1 MGEISTF
8 GMLVLTVAAG
18 AAVLLAWSQ
27 ITARLPLPGAAF
39 FLVGGALASNL
50 VPGAADTLSIRSVE
64 RIAVVALIVILF
76 DGGLNVGW
84 HRFRTALPAIGL
96 LGIVGTAGTAALI
109 AVFAH
114 YLFGFRWI
122 LAGILG
128 AALAPTDPAVMFSVL
143 RGRQIGGR
151 AAIALEG
158 EAGINDAVAI
168 TLVVGLVEYAGSPHG
183 SLLVVLGEFLL
194 EFGVGLAVGGLAGAV
209 APFLLRHSRF
219 PAEGLYGIAALVAA
233 ALAYGAA
240 SAAHG
245 SGFLAVFVLGILLGA
260 ERTPQK
266 GEIERFSRALAN
278 FAEMAVFA
286 ALGLTIDLGIL
297 GERAIWYDGI
307 LLALLLVLVARP
319 VVVLPLLARLRMRR
333 GERLFIA
340 WAGVKGAA
348 PILLAAV
355 AVLAGF
361 ESARMY
367 GIVFVVVLFSVVLQG
382 GTVRPVANW
391 LAIPT
396 PRDDQHRAA
405 PAARHYRVSGASRA
419 AGSPVR
425 DLPLGARGWVD
436 QIVRDGQRLR
446 PHGRDVIRAGDEVVV
461 RSDDDTRAR
470 RLRRLFEEPR
480 ARSEPRPASHE
491 RRVGRAPHGRM

>member
-1 MGEISTF
+1 
-8 GMLVLTVAAG
+8 
-18 AAVLLAWSQ
+18 
-27 ITARLPLPGAAF
+27 
-39 FLVGGALASNL
+39 
-50 VPGAADTLSIRSVE
+50 
-64 RIAVVALIVILF
+64 
-76 DGGLNVGW
+76 
-84 HRFRTALPAIGL
+84 
-96 LGIVGTAGTAALI
+96 
-109 AVFAH
+109 
-114 YLFGFRWI
+114 
-122 LAGILG
+122 
-128 AALAPTDPAVMFSVL
+128 
-143 RGRQIGGR
+143 
-151 AAIALEG
+151 
-158 EAGINDAVAI
+158 
-168 TLVVGLVEYAGSPHG
+168 
-183 SLLVVLGEFLL
+183 
-194 EFGVGLAVGGLAGAV
+194 
-209 APFLLRHSRF
+209 
-219 PAEGLYGIAALVAA
+219 
-233 ALAYGAA
+233 
-240 SAAHG
+240 
-245 SGFLAVFVLGILLGA
+245 
-260 ERTPQK
+260 
-266 GEIERFSRALAN
+266 
-278 FAEMAVFA
+278 MAVFA

-319 VVVLPLLARLRMRR
+319 VVVLPLLARLRMRW

-396 PRDDQHRAA
+396 LRDDQHRAA

-436 QIVRDGQRLR
+436 QIVRDGRRLR
-446 PHGRDVIRAGDEVVV
+446 PRGRDVIRPGDEVVV

-480 ARSEPRPASHE
+480 ARSERRPASHE
-491 RRVGRAPHGRM
+491 RQVGRAPHGRM